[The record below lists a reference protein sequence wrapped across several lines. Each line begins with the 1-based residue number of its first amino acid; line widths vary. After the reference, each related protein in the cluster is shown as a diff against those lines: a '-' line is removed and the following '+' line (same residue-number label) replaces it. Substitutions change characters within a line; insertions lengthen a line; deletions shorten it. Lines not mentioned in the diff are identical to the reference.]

1 MCVGHNPSSSPAF
14 SLADTGAMEGLERL
28 RTKLTIDLHPSKLA
42 NPGEGVHA
50 HLTSLLLR

>member
-1 MCVGHNPSSSPAF
+1 MCVGHNPSAAF
-14 SLADTGAMEGLERL
+14 SLPDSGAMEGLERL

-42 NPGEGVHA
+42 SPREGVRA

>member
-1 MCVGHNPSSSPAF
+1 MCLGHNPSASAAL
-14 SLADTGAMEGLERL
+14 SLAGTGSMEGLERL

-42 NPGEGVHA
+42 SPGEGVRA